1 MKHNVHALRD
11 YTSAERIDNLE
22 EVIEDLEKRIETLE
36 EELAELRGRLV
47 L

>member
-1 MKHNVHALRD
+1 MRHNPHALRD

-22 EVIEDLEKRIETLE
+22 EVVEDLEKQIEECE
-36 EELAELRGRLV
+36 EEIAELRGRLV